1 MHTERSKAYYCNI
14 YTDCSNND
22 DFGNITSGKG
32 KTSRSNITVK
42 AKLCIM

>member
-22 DFGNITSGKG
+22 DFGNITTGKG
-32 KTSRSNITVK
+32 KNQPQ
-42 AKLCIM
+42 